1 LIIIVIN
8 QNILDIMKRPRIN
21 RSQGNEPIEIP
32 YPEKVPE
39 FEPLH
44 DPVTPEIYPDEN
56 PVEKPP
62 QQPTE
67 IPPYTLPKPS
77 EFP

>member
-1 LIIIVIN
+1 MIISII
-8 QNILDIMKRPRIN
+8 QNKSNTMKRPRIN
-21 RSQGNEPIEIP
+21 RNQGNEPIEIP

-44 DPVTPEIYPDEN
+44 EPVTPEKFPDEN
-56 PVEKPP
+56 PVEKPQ
-62 QQPTE
+62 QQPNE
-67 IPPYTLPKPS
+67 IPPYSVPKPS